1 MKLTLRQS
9 VCLAL
14 AVLTILFAGCNTV
27 PGKNGETA
35 SQDQT
40 APYESTPH
48 SESDEPF
55 LDAALC
61 IIPEELGSPYKGAYG
76 KNEDAKNVWDMI
88 VYDGKLF
95 LGSGDY
101 NLNSGC
107 KIACYDLSEQV
118 WKFQKIPDEEANE
131 FCIIGGDLIAPGID
145 PKSDWSMGNYYV
157 YQDGRWNTV
166 RTIPGGLHNFS
177 MVECDG
183 LLFAG
188 LGVLEGQTP
197 VACSADGGKTFVQV
211 PFYKDGEPWC
221 VEYSNGDRAYTLFV
235 LHGRVYALL
244 GLDHRLFCYEDGHF
258 EYVTKWD
265 DEITYLASLGFPRGC
280 FFETVTY
287 QDTLYFTT
295 GHLFEV
301 SDVQTPICID
311 PDEGMVWDLY
321 VEDDVLYALTSR
333 QDDEGSYISS
343 VYSINDSGCE
353 LLFYFR
359 DKLPARSFAVNGSDF
374 YFSLLYKS
382 SIDQERSGCV
392 LKHSR
397 E

>member
-1 MKLTLRQS
+1 MKLTLRQL
-9 VCLAL
+9 VCLAMMI
-14 AVLTILFAGCNTV
+14 LTILLAGCNTV
-27 PGKNGETA
+27 PGKNGATTT
-35 SQDQT
+35 QGQT
-40 APYESTPH
+40 APWESTPR
-48 SESDEPF
+48 SESDAP
-55 LDAALC
+55 ALC
-61 IIPEELGSPYKGAYG
+61 IIPEELGSPYKGSYG

-107 KIACYDLSEQV
+107 RIACYDLSEHT
-118 WKFQKIPDEEANE
+118 WTLQKIPDEEANE
-131 FCIIGGDLIAPGID
+131 FCIINGDLIAPGID

-157 YQDGRWNTV
+157 YRDGKWKPV
-166 RTIPGGLHNFS
+166 RTIPGGLHNFC

-197 VACSADGGKTFVQV
+197 VACSADGGKSFVQV

-221 VEYSNGDRAYTLFV
+221 VEHSNEDRAYVLFV

-244 GLDHRLFCYEDGHF
+244 GSFGNRLFCYEDGCF
-258 EYVTKWD
+258 EYVTDWE
-265 DEITYLASLGFPRGC
+265 DEISYQVSLGFPRGC

-295 GHLFEV
+295 GHLFKV
-301 SDVQTPICID
+301 SDVQAPVCID
-311 PDEGMVWDLY
+311 PDEGMVCDLY
-321 VEDDVLYALTSR
+321 VEGDVLYVLTSR
-333 QDDEGSYISS
+333 KDDEGNYINS
-343 VYSINDSGCE
+343 VYSMNDSGCE
-353 LLFYFR
+353 LLFCFA
-359 DKLPARSFAVNGSDF
+359 DKLPAVSFAVNGSDF
-374 YFSLLYKS
+374 YFSLRYQS
-382 SIDQERSGCV
+382 FIDPERSGCV
-392 LKHSR
+392 LKYSQ

>member
-9 VCLAL
+9 VCLVL
-14 AVLTILFAGCNTV
+14 AILTILFAGCNAV
-27 PGKNGETA
+27 PGKDDATA

-40 APYESTPH
+40 IPYESAPQ
-48 SESDEPF
+48 SESEEPS
-55 LDAALC
+55 LDTALC
-61 IIPEELGSPYKGAYG
+61 IVPEELGTPYIGTYG

-107 KIACYDLSEQV
+107 KIACYDLVEQA
-118 WKFQKIPDEEANE
+118 WKLQKIPDEEANE
-131 FCIIGGDLIAPGID
+131 FCIIGGELIAPGVD
-145 PKSDWSMGNYYV
+145 PKSDWSRGNYYV
-157 YQDGRWNTV
+157 YQDGKWNTV
-166 RTIPGGLHNFS
+166 RTIPGGIHNFS

-183 LLFAG
+183 LIFAG
-188 LGVLEGQTP
+188 LGVLEGETP
-197 VACSADGGKTFVQV
+197 VACSADGGKTFAQV

-221 VEYSNGDRAYTLFV
+221 VEYSNGDRAYVLFV

-244 GLDHRLFCYEDGHF
+244 GLGNRLFCYEEGRF
-258 EYVTKWD
+258 EYVTEWD
-265 DEITYLASLGFPRGC
+265 SEITYRASLGFPRNH

-287 QDTLYFTT
+287 QDTVYFTT
-295 GHLFEV
+295 GHLFKV
-301 SDVQTPICID
+301 TDVQAPTCID
-311 PDEGMVWDLY
+311 PDEGIVWDLY
-321 VEDDVLYALTSR
+321 VEGDVLYALTSR
-333 QDDEGSYISS
+333 RDDEGDYISA
-343 VYSINDSGCE
+343 VYSVNDSGCE

-392 LKHSR
+392 LKHRR